1 MMRSQTSWKR
11 PLRMRQRR
19 AMLEEIIRQQ
29 GKGPVLDISELH
41 GGFWPEEESMEE
53 FLAALYEWRGRH
65 RVDRAGAAL

>member
-1 MMRSQTSWKR
+1 
-11 PLRMRQRR
+11 
-19 AMLEEIIRQQ
+19 MLEEIIRQQ